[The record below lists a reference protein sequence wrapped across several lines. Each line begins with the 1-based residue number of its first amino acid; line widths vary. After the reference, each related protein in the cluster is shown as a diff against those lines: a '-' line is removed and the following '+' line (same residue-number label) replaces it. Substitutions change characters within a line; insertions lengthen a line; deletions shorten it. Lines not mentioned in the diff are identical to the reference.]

1 MYDRKPKKKSIN
13 GKSFRSDDKPQKINK
28 RIHTEISSDYSENAV
43 FGRNPVIELLR
54 SERTVDKLFV
64 LKGDREGSISKIISM
79 AKEKHIVVVEAERA
93 KLDKMSGNGNHQGV
107 LALTTEFSYC
117 EVEDILANAEEK
129 GEKPLI
135 IIIDGINDPG
145 NLGAIIRTANASGV
159 HGIILPK
166 RGSCGMTSAVFKSAA
181 GACEYVKIARVVNI
195 NDTIKFLKDQ
205 GVWIYGTDGSG
216 SDELY
221 STDLTGSAAIVLG
234 DEGKGI
240 SRLTRENCDYLMKIP
255 MKGEITSL
263 NISVAGALSMYEAL
277 RQRNIKDAMSGGS
290 GSNE

>member
-13 GKSFRSDDKPQKINK
+13 GQSVRKNDRPIKVNK
-28 RIHTEISSDYSENAV
+28 RIRTEISSDYSENAV
-43 FGRNPVIELLR
+43 FGRNSVMELLR

-64 LKGDREGSISKIISM
+64 LKGDREGSVTKIIAM
-79 AKEKHIVVVEAERA
+79 AKEKHIVVVEAEKA

-107 LALTTEFSYC
+107 LALTTEFEYC
-117 EVEDILANAEEK
+117 EVEDILACAEEK

-135 IIIDGINDPG
+135 LIIDGINDPG

-181 GACEYVKIARVVNI
+181 GACEYVNIARVTNI
-195 NDTIKFLKDQ
+195 NDTIKMLQDN

-240 SRLTRENCDYLMKIP
+240 SRLTRENCDYLMRIP

-263 NISVAGALSMYEAL
+263 NISVAGALAMYEAL
-277 RQRNIKDAMSGGS
+277 RQRNIKDAQSGGFDLQ
-290 GSNE
+290 